1 MHIGSF
7 DTSNRV
13 LVVAEIG
20 NNHEGHADVAEE
32 LVRQAAACGAGAVKF
47 QVFRARHFVSRRD
60 EARFARLS
68 SFELP
73 YETFA
78 SLATL
83 ARSLGLLFIATPLD
97 LPSSRFLADHVD
109 AMKIASGDND
119 FFPLLDEAARSAKPI
134 IVSSGLSDLAQ
145 IARST
150 HYIVER
156 WQRFGVPEA
165 ARQLAVLHCVSSY
178 PTPPEDV
185 HLSALGTLARA
196 LNCTI
201 GYSDHTLG
209 IDACLA
215 AVAAGARIIEKHFTV
230 DKHYSDFR
238 DHQLS
243 ADPQDLR
250 ALVAGIARVAQL
262 LGRPEKALQPSEAA
276 HAQAIRRS
284 IVAAADLPAGHRIE
298 SDDLMWIRP
307 ADGLRPGDEPRLIGH
322 ALKHPIALGEPIRLV
337 DIE

>member
-1 MHIGSF
+1 
-7 DTSNRV
+7 
-13 LVVAEIG
+13 
-20 NNHEGHADVAEE
+20 
-32 LVRQAAACGAGAVKF
+32 
-47 QVFRARHFVSRRD
+47 VFRASHFVSRRD

-73 YETFA
+73 YDTFA
-78 SLATL
+78 SLASL

-97 LPSSRFLADHVD
+97 LPSARFLAGQVD

-119 FFPLLDEAARSAKPI
+119 FFPLLEEAARSAKPV
-134 IVSSGLSDLAQ
+134 IVSSGLSDLTQITRSARYIEAQ
-145 IARST
+145 WS
-150 HYIVER
+150 
-156 WQRFGVPEA
+156 RFGVPET

-178 PTPPEDV
+178 PAPPEEV
-185 HLSALGTLARA
+185 HLSALGTLASA

-209 IDACLA
+209 IDVCVA
-215 AVAAGARIIEKHFTV
+215 AAAAGARIIEKHFTL
-230 DKHYSDFR
+230 DTHYSDFR

-243 ADPQDLR
+243 ADPENLR
-250 ALVAGIARVAQL
+250 ALVAAVARVAQL
-262 LGRPEKALQPSEAA
+262 LGRPEKTLQPSEAA

-284 IVAAADLPAGHRIE
+284 IVAAANLPAGHRIG

-307 ADGLRPGDEPRLIGH
+307 ADGLRPGDEELLIGH
-322 ALKHPIALGEPIRLV
+322 ALKHAVAVGEPIRLA